1 MIKKFSDFINEG
13 EEYSDEMAYGQLE
26 RVIDYATM
34 IRQRMDSGK
43 SLDSWMYGKVT
54 KAEDYLNSVFDVIDG
69 DDGVVEGGYYKGI
82 SKSTADKKKAEMKKQ
97 AEMDDDDPDAYKELP
112 GDTKGKKLL
121 KKSQHTKDYD
131 SLYKK
136 EEE

>member
-54 KAEDYLNSVFDVIDG
+54 KAEDYLNSVFDTIDG

-136 EEE
+136 

>member
-1 MIKKFSDFINEG
+1 MFKNFKQFINEG
-13 EEYSDEMAYGQLE
+13 EEYSDDMAFGQLE

-34 IRQRMDSGK
+34 IRKRMKEGK
-43 SLDSWMYGKVT
+43 SLDSWMYSKVT

-69 DDGVVEGGYYKGI
+69 DDGVVEGYYKGI
-82 SKSTADKKKAEMKKQ
+82 SKSTADKKKAQMKKQ

-121 KKSQHTKDYD
+121 KKSQHTKDYED
-131 SLYKK
+131 VYGS

>member
-54 KAEDYLNSVFDVIDG
+54 KAEDYLNSVFDTIDG